1 MNAKNS
7 KIKLKE
13 AKRNLYSVLLS
24 MADDLSDSDISL
36 MYDLSKDNQIQ
47 EIIQES
53 FSKIKKP

>member
-1 MNAKNS
+1 MNTNS

-13 AKRNLYSVLLS
+13 AKRNLYSLLLS
-24 MADDLSDSDISL
+24 MGDNLSDSDISL